1 MKKRARKIQVWLA
14 CVFAVILLWNLGQ
27 VEAKAS
33 TAQEDN
39 LVIIYGVNAQGEA
52 EMASNGLLISS
63 SKGNPYVVAA
73 ASSHWEQMDKYYV
86 EGPAVEQQEINFK
99 GNKAEAGVSVFQT
112 NLSKGGCESS
122 EIAGYDNLSP
132 YQLASAYSPFLA

>member
-39 LVIIYGVNAQGEA
+39 LVIIYSTPDDITIYKNETKEVE
-52 EMASNGLLISS
+52 ISS
-63 SKGNPYVVAA
+63 YVYGNHK
-73 ASSHWEQMDKYYV
+73 S
-86 EGPAVEQQEINFK
+86 
-99 GNKAEAGVSVFQT
+99 
-112 NLSKGGCESS
+112 
-122 EIAGYDNLSP
+122 YDC
-132 YQLASAYSPFLA
+132 FLLGTL

>member
-39 LVIIYGVNAQGEA
+39 LVIIYGVNAQGEQWIA
-52 EMASNGLLISS
+52 DL
-63 SKGNPYVVAA
+63 
-73 ASSHWEQMDKYYV
+73 
-86 EGPAVEQQEINFK
+86 EQQGKSICSRSCLK
-99 GNKAEAGVSVFQT
+99 LLGADGQILCRGSGSRTTGN
-112 NLSKGGCESS
+112 
-122 EIAGYDNLSP
+122 
-132 YQLASAYSPFLA
+132 

>member
-39 LVIIYGVNAQGEA
+39 LVIIY
-52 EMASNGLLISS
+52 
-63 SKGNPYVVAA
+63 VAMHKA
-73 ASSHWEQMDKYYV
+73 RQKWRAMD
-86 EGPAVEQQEINFK
+86 
-99 GNKAEAGVSVFQT
+99 
-112 NLSKGGCESS
+112 C
-122 EIAGYDNLSP
+122 
-132 YQLASAYSPFLA
+132 

>member
-39 LVIIYGVNAQGEA
+39 LVIIYGVNAQWRA
-52 EMASNGLLISS
+52 
-63 SKGNPYVVAA
+63 
-73 ASSHWEQMDKYYV
+73 MD
-86 EGPAVEQQEINFK
+86 
-99 GNKAEAGVSVFQT
+99 
-112 NLSKGGCESS
+112 C
-122 EIAGYDNLSP
+122 
-132 YQLASAYSPFLA
+132 

>member
-86 EGPAVEQQEINFK
+86 EVRSRTT
-99 GNKAEAGVSVFQT
+99 GN
-112 NLSKGGCESS
+112 
-122 EIAGYDNLSP
+122 
-132 YQLASAYSPFLA
+132 

>member
-52 EMASNGLLISS
+52 EM
-63 SKGNPYVVAA
+63 
-73 ASSHWEQMDKYYV
+73 D
-86 EGPAVEQQEINFK
+86 
-99 GNKAEAGVSVFQT
+99 
-112 NLSKGGCESS
+112 C
-122 EIAGYDNLSP
+122 
-132 YQLASAYSPFLA
+132 

>member
-63 SKGNPYVVAA
+63 SKGKSICSRSCLKPLGADGQILCRRSGSRAA
-73 ASSHWEQMDKYYV
+73 
-86 EGPAVEQQEINFK
+86 
-99 GNKAEAGVSVFQT
+99 GN
-112 NLSKGGCESS
+112 
-122 EIAGYDNLSP
+122 
-132 YQLASAYSPFLA
+132 

>member
-14 CVFAVILLWNLGQ
+14 CVFAVILLLNLGQ

-52 EMASNGLLISS
+52 EMASNGLLI
-63 SKGNPYVVAA
+63 
-73 ASSHWEQMDKYYV
+73 
-86 EGPAVEQQEINFK
+86 
-99 GNKAEAGVSVFQT
+99 
-112 NLSKGGCESS
+112 
-122 EIAGYDNLSP
+122 
-132 YQLASAYSPFLA
+132 